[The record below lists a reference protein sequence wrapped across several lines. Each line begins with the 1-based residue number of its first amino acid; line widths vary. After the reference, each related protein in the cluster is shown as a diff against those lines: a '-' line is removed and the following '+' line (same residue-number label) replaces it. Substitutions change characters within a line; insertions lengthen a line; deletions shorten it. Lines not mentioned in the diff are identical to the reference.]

1 MDFHY
6 GLVLLNRVMIAF
18 IELIVGFILGSI
30 AQHITLKM
38 MQELEISY
46 LFGKAMKL
54 KVSFD
59 YFVSTAVAYIIYIIS
74 IFFALTTLGV
84 LKWVLAI
91 LTTLSVLILL
101 IGLYWFSISLVP
113 NLWARFMLRKTNF
126 SIGRHLS
133 VKNRGGKIVEIST
146 QYIKLESG
154 VHIPY
159 HFLLKN
165 KFRLN

>member
-1 MDFHY
+1 MDIQY
-6 GLVLLNRVMIAF
+6 GLAFLNQAMIAF
-18 IELIVGFILGSI
+18 IELIIGFILGAI
-30 AQHITLKM
+30 ARRITLKM

-46 LFGKAMKL
+46 LFGKATKL

-59 YFVSTAVAYIIYIIS
+59 NFVSTAVAYVIYIAS

-91 LTTLSVLILL
+91 LATVLILIML
-101 IGLYWFSISLVP
+101 IGLYWFSISLLH

-126 SIGRHLS
+126 SIGRHLL
-133 VKNRGGKIVEIST
+133 VKNREGKIVDISM

-159 HFLLKN
+159 YFLLKN